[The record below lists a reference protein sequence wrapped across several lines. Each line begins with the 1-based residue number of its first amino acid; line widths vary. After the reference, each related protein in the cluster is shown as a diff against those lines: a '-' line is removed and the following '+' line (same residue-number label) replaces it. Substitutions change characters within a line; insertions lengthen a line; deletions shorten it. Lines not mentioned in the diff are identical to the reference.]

1 MTPAPTAPVQSENP
15 LLNVGFRIPFDQIRP
30 EHAES
35 AVDTLLAQ
43 TQARLETL
51 ARAGE
56 RDYADFMADL
66 DTLTEQLDTVR
77 VIVGH
82 LDSVV
87 TSPDWQAAKR
97 AILPKVTEFYTQLS
111 LHPGLWAALKGF
123 AETEAGR
130 ALDPVRARHLKVTI
144 DEFRREGADL
154 PADKK
159 ARLLEVNT
167 RLADVTND
175 FSKNVLDATAA
186 YELYVPTERLAG
198 VPERVREASR
208 RDAEAHGQAGHRLT
222 LHQPVVE
229 PALTYADDREL
240 RRELWLAQNALGVQ
254 AGRDNRP
261 LVAEILRLRREQAG
275 LLGFRD
281 FADYVLEDRMAGGGD
296 RALTFERDLEARVR
310 PFYERENAELEAFYR
325 EQAGADA
332 PALEAWDLSYWAEK
346 QRQAKYSFD
355 EEALRPYFAL
365 DGVLAGLFEIVRRV
379 FGITVKEAQ
388 APGWHPEVRYY
399 DIHDDGADGKGGT
412 HVASFYTDWFPRDTK
427 RAGAWMNAFV
437 TGGPREAASGGRS
450 VEPHLGLMCGNMTP
464 PSGDTPALLSIRE
477 VETVFHEFG
486 HLLHHALSTVEVRSL
501 SGTRVAWDFVELPS
515 QIMENWVMEREA
527 LDLFAR
533 HYQTGE
539 RLPDALF
546 ERMIAARN
554 YRAAN
559 ATMRQLSFG
568 TADLSLHVEFDPD
581 APGADPTAQAREIMA
596 RFYPFPLSEDY
607 ARIAQFSH
615 LFSSPVGYGA
625 GYYSYKWAE
634 VLDADAFSR
643 FANEGI
649 FNRETGRA
657 YVNSI
662 LSKGN
667 SADAAQLYRDFM
679 GRDPDAEALLRR
691 VGLTGA

>member
-1 MTPAPTAPVQSENP
+1 MTQAPPAPNGRQHSQSDNP

-30 EHAES
+30 EHAEP

-43 TQARLETL
+43 TQERLERL
-51 ARAGE
+51 AQAPERA
-56 RDYADFMADL
+56 YADFMADL
-66 DTLTEQLDTVR
+66 DQLTEQLDTVG
-77 VIVGH
+77 VIVSH

-87 TSPDWQAAKR
+87 TSPEWQAARR

-130 ALDPVRARHLKVTI
+130 ALDPVRARHLKLTI

-154 PADKK
+154 PEAEK

-167 RLADVTND
+167 RLAQITND
-175 FSKNVLDATAA
+175 FAKNVLDATAA
-186 YELYVPTERLAG
+186 YELYVPAERLAG
-198 VPERVREASR
+198 VPERVRQATR
-208 RDAEAHGQAGHRLT
+208 LDAEGHGQAGHRLT
-222 LHQPVVE
+222 LHQPVAE
-229 PALTYADDREL
+229 PVLTYADDREL
-240 RRELWLAQNALGVQ
+240 RRELWQAQNSVGMQ
-254 AGRDNRP
+254 PGRDNRP
-261 LVAEILRLRREQAG
+261 LVLEILKLRREQAH

-281 FADYVLEDRMAGGGD
+281 FADYVLEDRMAGGGE
-296 RALTFERDLEARVR
+296 RALAFERDLEARIR
-310 PFYERENAELEAFYR
+310 PYFERENAELEAFYR
-325 EQAGADA
+325 EQTGPDA
-332 PALEAWDLSYWAEK
+332 PPLEAWDVAYWAEK
-346 QRQAKYSFD
+346 QRQAKYDFD
-355 EEALRPYFAL
+355 EEALRPYFEL
-365 DGVLAGLFEIVRRV
+365 DNVMAGLFEIVRRV

-399 DIHDDGADGKGGT
+399 DIFDEAGT
-412 HVASFYTDWFPRDTK
+412 HVASFYTDWFPRDSK
-427 RAGAWMNAFV
+427 RSGAWMNAFV
-437 TGGPREAASGGRS
+437 TGGPREQG
-450 VEPHLGLMCGNMTP
+450 VDPHLGLMCGNMTP
-464 PSGDTPALLSIRE
+464 PSGDRPALLSIRE

-486 HLLHHALSTVEVRSL
+486 HLLHHALSKVPVRNL

-515 QIMENWVMEREA
+515 QIMENWVLEREA

-539 RLPDALF
+539 RLPDELF
-546 ERMIAARN
+546 DRLVAARN

-559 ATMRQLSFG
+559 AAMRQLSFG
-568 TADLSLHVEFDPD
+568 TVDLELHVEFDPD
-581 APGADPTAQAREIMA
+581 APGADPVREAREIMA
-596 RFYPFPLSEDY
+596 RFYPYPLPEDF
-607 ARIAQFSH
+607 ARIAQFGH

-643 FANEGI
+643 FAAEGI

-657 YVNSI
+657 YVDTI
-662 LSKGN
+662 LSQGN
-667 SADAAQLYRDFM
+667 SKEAAQLYRDFM

-691 VGLTGA
+691 SGLVEA